1 MSRRPRGD
9 AGSGLFSTS
18 FAVLVFILFLAF
30 AVHLLTALYA
40 TSTTIAVST
49 DAART
54 VASRTVDHRDPAA
67 VLSAEQIAEAGAK
80 KALGRLGDQVTYR
93 WTVTATDVRL
103 DVHLVQPWRLGPGFA
118 PMRAMSTVDRTIV
131 VRLEDPS

>member
-1 MSRRPRGD
+1 MTSRPHGD
-9 AGSGLFSTS
+9 VGSGLFSTS

-40 TSTTIAVST
+40 TSTTVAVST
-49 DAART
+49 DAARS
-54 VASRTVDHRDPAA
+54 VASRTVDHRDPTAVAA
-67 VLSAEQIAEAGAK
+67 AEQIAEADAK
-80 KALGRLGDQVTYR
+80 NALGHLAGQVTYR
-93 WTVTATDVRL
+93 WSVTATDVHL

-131 VRLEDPS
+131 VHLEDPS